1 MDVTERASCETWRVS
16 RLGEF
21 LRAKRASIAPEQVGL
36 APVGNPRRVS
46 GLRREEVA
54 QLAALSV
61 DQYTWLELGRV
72 TRVSDDALCRIA
84 RALLLTEDEQA
95 YLRLLMLP
103 HNRIAGEAD
112 TKKGGVFGG

>member
-1 MDVTERASCETWRVS
+1 MSQ
-16 RLGEF
+16 LGEF

-36 APVGNPRRVS
+36 TPVGNPRRVS

-61 DQYTWLELGRV
+61 DQYTRLELGRV
-72 TRVSDDALCRIA
+72 TRVSDDALRRLA

-103 HNRIAGEAD
+103 HNGIAGVSG